1 VKVDFNQVEVLSS
14 SSLSTTAAVVVEA
27 VVKGTAM
34 FCLSNLHFCFP
45 FFFHYLLTSP
55 YYVQRHKG
63 QGLWIELCLTIRKHQ
78 ITKISKK

>member
-34 FCLSNLHFCFP
+34 FC
-45 FFFHYLLTSP
+45 
-55 YYVQRHKG
+55 
-63 QGLWIELCLTIRKHQ
+63 
-78 ITKISKK
+78 